1 MMTRNVRFFTVL
13 FLLLTISVQGQQL
26 SKSNLLEDLRFLD
39 KAVQNGHPVN
49 YRRAEKITFDSL
61 ILAVERHFPDSLSW
75 RQYEAAI
82 RFAVWE
88 IGCVHTSVKKSPLKS
103 KETQPKGFFPLDVF
117 TDGKRLFVSSTDS
130 VLWAGDEILSI
141 NGVSS
146 QRIVDSMLR
155 YKSPDG
161 RSITFARQ
169 IINRNFPALYYIYF
183 GVSASYEIAFSR
195 GGQTHTLQLNG
206 KGKSALSTKEWKP
219 GSPAGLEKIY
229 EGKEAYFGML
239 PGNVAYLKLDAFKK
253 KYKPFYRKMFRHLEK
268 NPPAQLIIDLRDNL
282 GGSRAHAEALLSHLI
297 ARKTSYDVIR
307 PKNNLGDY
315 LKGKE
320 KMKFWMSFIFYDVK
334 ALFKRKKLAD
344 GVSFTYK
351 VKPKKKVLD
360 QQPIYLLVNGY
371 TASSSTIVATYLKHY
386 NHAIVIG
393 EQTSGGEF
401 RNNGGSYPNL
411 ILPRSG
417 IEIRTSTYRLEY
429 DFAQPGDSGIVPDYE
444 IVYDHQNF
452 LKSDL
457 ELQKAL
463 ELIDAGKNH

>member
-13 FLLLTISVQGQQL
+13 FLLLTFSVQGQQL
-26 SKSNLLEDLRFLD
+26 SKSNLLEDLKFLD
-39 KAVQNGHPVN
+39 KAVQDGHPVN
-49 YRRAEKITFDSL
+49 YRRTEKITFDSL
-61 ILAVERHFPDSLSW
+61 ILAVEHNFPDSVSW
-75 RQYEAAI
+75 RQYEAVI
-82 RFAVWE
+82 RCAVWE

-117 TDGKRLFVSSTDS
+117 TNGKQLFVSSPDS
-130 VLWAGDEILSI
+130 VLSAGDEVLSV
-141 NGVSS
+141 NGISS
-146 QRIVDSMLR
+146 ERMVDSMLK

-183 GVSASYEIAFSR
+183 GVSTSYEIAFFR
-195 GGQTHTLQLNG
+195 NGQTDTVQLNG
-206 KGKSALSTKEWKP
+206 KGKSALVTKEWKP
-219 GSPAGLEKIY
+219 EPPAGLEKLY
-229 EGKEAYFGML
+229 EGKEIYFGML
-239 PGNVAYLKLDAFKK
+239 PGNIAYLKIDAFKK
-253 KYKPFYRKMFRHLEK
+253 KYKPFYRKMFRCMGK

-282 GGSRAHAEALLSHLI
+282 GGSRAHAEALLSHLV
-297 ARKTSYDVIR
+297 AQETSYDVIR

-320 KMKFWMSFIFYDVK
+320 RMKFWMSFLFYDVK
-334 ALFKRKKLAD
+334 QLFHRKKLAD
-344 GVSFTYK
+344 GVSFTCK
-351 VKPKKKVLD
+351 VKPKKKVFD

-371 TASSSTIVATYLKHY
+371 TASSSTIVAAYLKHH

-429 DFAQPGDSGIVPDYE
+429 DFAKPGDSGIVPDHGT
-444 IVYDHQNF
+444 VYDQQNF

-463 ELIDAGKNH
+463 ELIAANKNQ